1 MSKDMK
7 KETLIKRGHH
17 KNKML
22 LFQGTAEK
30 RALCEQSSFE
40 NTSSGRWHTGY
51 VGRRW
56 SLVSWSGAKCFTSVS
71 GRHQLLK
78 VTLSRS

>member
-1 MSKDMK
+1 
-7 KETLIKRGHH
+7 
-17 KNKML
+17 ML

-30 RALCEQSSFE
+30 RASCEQSSFE

-56 SLVSWSGAKCFTSVS
+56 PLVAGVVLDALHLYPADIKC
-71 GRHQLLK
+71 RRLLFLEADLQ
-78 VTLSRS
+78 TNRTAAMLSFRLGE